1 MYEIVFEPSDLNML
15 AAIGIIEKAKLF
27 PYLLSMGDLRHPCD
41 SCYRCEQFIKCLSEY
56 CTDCKSQAKKLWEKY
71 HTTEDI
77 IQDAM
82 MNQKSLRIWVRN
94 TSECWCGIYYICF
107 CAAKRHSANI
117 SLASTEDLKKVL
129 EFKGDQI
136 SEKTLSSEDIA
147 EYAQKWE
154 KLLRENKPLRIW
166 RTNEVRSVES
176 DYFDQTIIC
185 SASTVPISIGELTAS
200 TLKAISVPL
209 SDWFIMKRIEE
220 LLKRK
225 VFQLSFSAKG
235 CQLLCTPQ
243 PFNCGFILM
252 VKVQP
257 AWKESACRWKSV
269 HPVGCVDHQDRQS
282 RFCCFRWRV
291 WRPDSDCCCNSG
303 ADKPFGAAAEGQGSS
318 SSHPMPFYGCRH
330 LGYGCPC

>member
-117 SLASTEDLKKVL
+117 SLAWTLIL
-129 EFKGDQI
+129 FQI
-136 SEKTLSSEDIA
+136 DAPPQAPTYQFVYGSVSFPSYTITLMLVA
-147 EYAQKWE
+147 
-154 KLLRENKPLRIW
+154 
-166 RTNEVRSVES
+166 
-176 DYFDQTIIC
+176 
-185 SASTVPISIGELTAS
+185 AST
-200 TLKAISVPL
+200 
-209 SDWFIMKRIEE
+209 
-220 LLKRK
+220 
-225 VFQLSFSAKG
+225 SA
-235 CQLLCTPQ
+235 
-243 PFNCGFILM
+243 
-252 VKVQP
+252 
-257 AWKESACRWKSV
+257 
-269 HPVGCVDHQDRQS
+269 
-282 RFCCFRWRV
+282 
-291 WRPDSDCCCNSG
+291 
-303 ADKPFGAAAEGQGSS
+303 
-318 SSHPMPFYGCRH
+318 
-330 LGYGCPC
+330 

>member
-220 LLKRK
+220 LLKTSVYKGYKQDKIEMRGDRAEMSDFPLYLNT
-225 VFQLSFSAKG
+225 VAGGLDRRDQTIGGFSFV
-235 CQLLCTPQ
+235 
-243 PFNCGFILM
+243 
-252 VKVQP
+252 VKIYAV
-257 AWKESACRWKSV
+257 
-269 HPVGCVDHQDRQS
+269 PVVEIIG
-282 RFCCFRWRV
+282 
-291 WRPDSDCCCNSG
+291 
-303 ADKPFGAAAEGQGSS
+303 
-318 SSHPMPFYGCRH
+318 
-330 LGYGCPC
+330 

>member
-1 MYEIVFEPSDLNML
+1 MNEIVFESSDASML
-15 AAIGIIEKAKLF
+15 AVLGIVERVDLF
-27 PYLLSMGDLRHPCD
+27 PYLLSMGDLHYPCD
-41 SCYRCEQFIKCLSEY
+41 SDYRCKQFIKCLSEY
-56 CTDCKSQAKKLWEKY
+56 YTDCKSQAQKLWEKY

-77 IQDAM
+77 IQDAL

-166 RTNEVRSVES
+166 CANEVRSVES
-176 DYFDQTIIC
+176 NYFDQTIIR
-185 SASTVPISIGELTAS
+185 STLAVPVSTAELTANV
-200 TLKAISVPL
+200 LKEVSIPL

-220 LLKRK
+220 LVREKTL
-225 VFQLSFSAKG
+225 QLYFSAKNFSDSMV
-235 CQLLCTPQ
+235 LL
-243 PFNCGFILM
+243 
-252 VKVQP
+252 
-257 AWKESACRWKSV
+257 
-269 HPVGCVDHQDRQS
+269 
-282 RFCCFRWRV
+282 
-291 WRPDSDCCCNSG
+291 
-303 ADKPFGAAAEGQGSS
+303 SS
-318 SSHPMPFYGCRH
+318 PLSS
-330 LGYGCPC
+330 

>member
-1 MYEIVFEPSDLNML
+1 MSRKGLNIYKRKDGRWEARYIKSRNALGKPKYGYLYASSYREVRCDLQHTLQLQGKPSGSEERTRNSTFELVSMEWLDAFSINFKESTYIRYRTLIECYLIPRRISC
-15 AAIGIIEKAKLF
+15 IGIIEKAKLF

-154 KLLRENKPLRIW
+154 KLLRENKPLQRH
-166 RTNEVRSVES
+166 
-176 DYFDQTIIC
+176 
-185 SASTVPISIGELTAS
+185 IG
-200 TLKAISVPL
+200 
-209 SDWFIMKRIEE
+209 D
-220 LLKRK
+220 RK
-225 VFQLSFSAKG
+225 IV
-235 CQLLCTPQ
+235 
-243 PFNCGFILM
+243 
-252 VKVQP
+252 
-257 AWKESACRWKSV
+257 
-269 HPVGCVDHQDRQS
+269 
-282 RFCCFRWRV
+282 
-291 WRPDSDCCCNSG
+291 
-303 ADKPFGAAAEGQGSS
+303 
-318 SSHPMPFYGCRH
+318 
-330 LGYGCPC
+330 

>member
-154 KLLRENKPLRIW
+154 KLLRENKPIAL
-166 RTNEVRSVES
+166 
-176 DYFDQTIIC
+176 
-185 SASTVPISIGELTAS
+185 
-200 TLKAISVPL
+200 TLKNAGFYVSVVNAML
-209 SDWFIMKRIEE
+209 IHDFSDNSIRK
-220 LLKRK
+220 LKTDRADSLK
-225 VFQLSFSAKG
+225 IANYALTFWNQLPPYTSKIA
-235 CQLLCTPQ
+235 
-243 PFNCGFILM
+243 
-252 VKVQP
+252 
-257 AWKESACRWKSV
+257 
-269 HPVGCVDHQDRQS
+269 
-282 RFCCFRWRV
+282 
-291 WRPDSDCCCNSG
+291 
-303 ADKPFGAAAEGQGSS
+303 
-318 SSHPMPFYGCRH
+318 
-330 LGYGCPC
+330 

>member
-1 MYEIVFEPSDLNML
+1 ML

-166 RTNEVRSVES
+166 RTNEVRSVEDS
-176 DYFDQTIIC
+176 LFTVQETEFKPQSPALLPQIDTSEIQPETFVMHPPK
-185 SASTVPISIGELTAS
+185 SATQALASFAHKQSFLIKWISLNFIQSYIAAS
-200 TLKAISVPL
+200 
-209 SDWFIMKRIEE
+209 E
-220 LLKRK
+220 
-225 VFQLSFSAKG
+225 
-235 CQLLCTPQ
+235 
-243 PFNCGFILM
+243 
-252 VKVQP
+252 
-257 AWKESACRWKSV
+257 
-269 HPVGCVDHQDRQS
+269 
-282 RFCCFRWRV
+282 
-291 WRPDSDCCCNSG
+291 
-303 ADKPFGAAAEGQGSS
+303 
-318 SSHPMPFYGCRH
+318 
-330 LGYGCPC
+330 

>member
-185 SASTVPISIGELTAS
+185 SASYGVYIKSNLGSI
-200 TLKAISVPL
+200 K
-209 SDWFIMKRIEE
+209 
-220 LLKRK
+220 
-225 VFQLSFSAKG
+225 
-235 CQLLCTPQ
+235 
-243 PFNCGFILM
+243 
-252 VKVQP
+252 
-257 AWKESACRWKSV
+257 
-269 HPVGCVDHQDRQS
+269 
-282 RFCCFRWRV
+282 
-291 WRPDSDCCCNSG
+291 
-303 ADKPFGAAAEGQGSS
+303 
-318 SSHPMPFYGCRH
+318 
-330 LGYGCPC
+330 